1 MFRSFPFGGNEL
13 ARASDMFKTVAKE
26 AAKRTAKSFLRY
38 MVATFGV
45 PVLYLCLTLAL
56 TAAAAVE
63 PSRHA

>member
-1 MFRSFPFGGNEL
+1 
-13 ARASDMFKTVAKE
+13 MFKTVAKE

-38 MVATFGV
+38 MVATSGV
-45 PVLYLCLTLAL
+45 PVLYLCLTLAP